1 MKVKIIMIVIV
12 SIFATLM
19 SILSSCSLPHD
30 DNIWYDAEVV
40 VQIEAYKIRNTN
52 VPEFD
57 LISLKNSEVQII
69 CPHARYQIGDTIKF
83 KQ

>member
-1 MKVKIIMIVIV
+1 MCGWVFLKFSNTEVN
-12 SIFATLM
+12 SENGTTLTHNG
-19 SILSSCSLPHD
+19 C
-30 DNIWYDAEVV
+30 V
-40 VQIEAYKIRNTN
+40 YKIRNTN